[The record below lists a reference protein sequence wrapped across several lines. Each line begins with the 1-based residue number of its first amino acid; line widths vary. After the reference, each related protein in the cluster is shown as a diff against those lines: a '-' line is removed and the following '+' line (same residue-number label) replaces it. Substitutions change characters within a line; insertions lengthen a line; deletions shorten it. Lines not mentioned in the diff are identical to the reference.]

1 MSFNYKQIL
10 SIPDRCL
17 LNKRLTKSF
26 FLKNFQLSVVEKK
39 VLNTNIEQM
48 EWLASIKPSNSNIT
62 AEKNTDIA
70 FEEIQVIICTIP
82 IKDFNVNAEK
92 IAILFQKYIPY
103 QLMVIMENDNEFII
117 NTCDKRIN
125 QNDSSKRTIEHHYF
139 TSSISKLYKNDITE
153 SFFESLNFSGLNKT
167 NLETTYKSYVRA
179 VIQFQTAM
187 ITGKFEKRNQLRSEE
202 DMVDLQIIESIEN
215 DIISLKSQLKKE
227 SQMNGKVELNIE
239 IQNKRNTIE
248 TIKNR
253 LIK

>member
-1 MSFNYKQIL
+1 MSFNYNQIL
-10 SIPDRCL
+10 NIPDRCL
-17 LNKRLTKSF
+17 LNKRLTKAF

-39 VLNTNIEQM
+39 LLNTNIEQM
-48 EWLASIKPSNSNIT
+48 EWLASIKPSNSNINSI
-62 AEKNTDIA
+62 KNTDIA

-103 QLMVIMENDNEFII
+103 QLMVIIENDNEFIV

-139 TSSISKLYKNDITE
+139 TSSLSKLYKNDIIE
-153 SFFESLNFSGLNKT
+153 SFFNSLDYSELNKT
-167 NLETTYKSYVRA
+167 NLETMYKSYVRA

-187 ITGKFEKRNQLRSEE
+187 VTGKFEKRNQFRSEK
-202 DMVDLQIIESIEN
+202 DMIDLQVIESIEN

-239 IQNKRNTIE
+239 IQNKRNK
-248 TIKNR
+248 IK
-253 LIK
+253 LIKSKLSQ

>member
-1 MSFNYKQIL
+1 MKKRNYLDFTL
-10 SIPDRCL
+10 SKTVPYMRDIFIDEVYIAA
-17 LNKRLTKSF
+17 K
-26 FLKNFQLSVVEKK
+26 
-39 VLNTNIEQM
+39 
-48 EWLASIKPSNSNIT
+48 
-62 AEKNTDIA
+62 KNTDIA

-103 QLMVIMENDNEFII
+103 QLMVIIENDNEFIV

-125 QNDSSKRTIEHHYF
+125 QNDSSNRTIEHHYF

-153 SFFESLNFSGLNKT
+153 SFFKSLNFSGLNKT

-202 DMVDLQIIESIEN
+202 DMVDLQTIESIEN

-253 LIK
+253 LSNDI